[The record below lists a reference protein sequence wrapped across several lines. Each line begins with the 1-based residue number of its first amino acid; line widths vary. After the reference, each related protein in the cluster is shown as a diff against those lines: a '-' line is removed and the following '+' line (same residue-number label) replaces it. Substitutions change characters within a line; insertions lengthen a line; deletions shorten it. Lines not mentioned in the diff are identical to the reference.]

1 MRGRENLLMSTII
14 GSFLE
19 RRISGPAVLR
29 DFREDAQDQ
38 SKSHCVSIRAYAVA
52 RVGDEEHRRHL
63 SDL

>member
-1 MRGRENLLMSTII
+1 MSTII

-52 RVGDEEHRRHL
+52 RATKNTPVI
-63 SDL
+63 